1 MTMLA
6 WIGLIFTSLVP
17 PIVLILVGLLPR
29 GSSRRIS
36 YDWWPSLFHL
46 YLQAAVAVIRK
57 SGGGPIDVQD
67 VRTEPPIEV
76 AMVKPQPF
84 DKKRLSKFLRL
95 SSYPDS
101 MQGVVPL
108 MYPICESFR
117 LNIQALLHPAF
128 PFSVLRTV
136 LKSISTTM
144 YREVTHDEALV
155 YRVQIDPKTFTRTD
169 KGHIEVDIAS
179 MASSSKD
186 NALVWRSTVRAVV
199 LNPKAA
205 KGGGAAAAQLDQD
218 KLQIIDTWKH
228 KADVG
233 RKYGALN
240 GDLNPIHLHSALS
253 KMFGFKRP
261 IAHAL
266 FQLSCTEA
274 SIRKHGIPVQYPIQM
289 DVDCKRP
296 TLLPAT
302 LHCALDKR
310 SSDVSGDTV
319 RFAVLTEDKAKE
331 VLVGSLFKP
340 GSQ

>member
-1 MTMLA
+1 MLA
-6 WIGLIFTSLVP
+6 WIGLILIGLAPIGALV
-17 PIVLILVGLLPR
+17 LLGLLPH
-29 GSSRRIS
+29 GSSHRVS
-36 YDWWPSLFHL
+36 YDRWPSLVHL
-46 YLQAAVAVIRK
+46 YLQAAIAVIRK
-57 SGGGPIDVQD
+57 SGGGQIDVQEAQK
-67 VRTEPPIEV
+67 EPLIEV
-76 AMVKPQPF
+76 AMVQPQPF
-84 DKKRLSKFLRL
+84 DKRKLSKFLSL
-95 SSYPDS
+95 SSYPAS
-101 MQGVVPL
+101 MKGVVPL

-117 LNIQALLHPAF
+117 LNIQALLLPAF

-144 YREVTHDEALV
+144 YREVMQDEALV

-169 KGHIEVDIAS
+169 KGHVEVDIAS
-179 MASSSKD
+179 MASSKKD
-186 NALVWRSTVRAVV
+186 NTVVWRSTVRAVV

-205 KGGGAAAAQLDQD
+205 KGGGSAAAPLEHE
-218 KLQIIDTWKH
+218 KLQVIDTWKH

-240 GDLNPIHLHSALS
+240 GDLNPIHLHPALS

-274 SIRKHGIPVQYPIQM
+274 SIRKHGIPIQYPLQM

-310 SSDVSGDTV
+310 SSDASGGAV

-331 VLVGSLFKP
+331 VLVGSLFRP
-340 GSQ
+340 GSL